1 MSIFVRMNTLIN
13 CNGQILDLT
22 TPKVMGILNVTPD
35 SFYDGGRLDYIDRV
49 DEMVTQGVDIID
61 IGGMSTRPGAEMI
74 GSEAECNRIIPI
86 ISTVRAKYPD
96 LLISIDTVYGATV
109 RKVADLGVHM
119 INDISAGGLDPGML
133 PAVAAS
139 GLPYVLMHMQGTPA
153 DMQRSPTYQDVVL
166 EVATTLRNKAR
177 ELRSMGI
184 QDIIIDPGFG
194 FGKDLS
200 HNYALLDKLDQLSWI
215 GLPILAGLSR
225 KSMIYKALNISSE
238 DALVGTI
245 ALNMLALQKGATII
259 RVHDVLPAKQQI
271 LLYQQLIE
279 SHDV

>member
-1 MSIFVRMNTLIN
+1 
-13 CNGQILDLT
+13 
-22 TPKVMGILNVTPD
+22 MGILNVTPD

-74 GSEAECNRIIPI
+74 GSDAECNRIIPI
-86 ISTVRAKYPD
+86 ISKVRAKYPD

-109 RKVADLGVHM
+109 RKVAALGVHM
-119 INDISAGGLDPGML
+119 INDVSAGGLDPGML

-153 DMQRSPTYQDVVL
+153 DMQRSPTYHDVVL

-177 ELRSMGI
+177 ELRGMGI
-184 QDIIIDPGFG
+184 KDIIIDPGFG
-194 FGKDLS
+194 FGKELS

-259 RVHDVLPAKQQI
+259 RVHDVQPAKQQI
-271 LLYQQLIE
+271 LLYQQLIK